1 MQTIDLKEETT
12 RSKSGLVRMADDLE
26 ARPFDIFDPS
36 VPRTR
41 SRADFVYENLR
52 DAISDGRIAGGE
64 RVREEEVARNLGVS
78 RTPVREALQRLQQRG
93 ILILGPG
100 RGLVVAQLGHEQIV
114 ELYAMREI
122 LEGSAARFAAM
133 NATTAEIATL
143 YQLQED
149 LRTADDDMLHITL
162 NRRFH
167 QAIYEAAHNRYLMQT
182 LESLHDSFALLRSS
196 TFRLPHRQ
204 RNSDEERHRIIAAI
218 EKRDP
223 DLAEKEAREHILQS
237 QRTRFDSRAG
247 SADSRV
253 TVRNSS

>member
-1 MQTIDLKEETT
+1 
-12 RSKSGLVRMADDLE
+12 MADTSE
-26 ARPFDIFDPS
+26 ATAFELFDPS
-36 VPRTR
+36 GSHPR
-41 SRADFVYENLR
+41 SRADFVYESLR

-93 ILILGPG
+93 ILVLGPG
-100 RGLVVAQLGHEQIV
+100 RGLVVAQLGHEQVV

-133 NATTAEIATL
+133 NASPAEIATL
-143 YQLQED
+143 YQLQEE
-149 LRTADDDMLHITL
+149 LRTAAGDDMLHITL

-182 LESLHDSFALLRSS
+182 LESLNDSFALLRSS

-204 RNSDEERHRIIAAI
+204 RNSDDERHRIIAAI

-237 QRTRFDSRAG
+237 QRTRFESTAT
-247 SADSRV
+247 S
-253 TVRNSS
+253 

>member
-1 MQTIDLKEETT
+1 MRDSTSRIGSDGESIRRHTL
-12 RSKSGLVRMADDLE
+12 LNV
-26 ARPFDIFDPS
+26 FDPS
-36 VPRTR
+36 GSRPR
-41 SRADFVYENLR
+41 SRADFVYESLR

-93 ILILGPG
+93 ILVLGPG
-100 RGLVVAQLGHEQIV
+100 RGLVVAQLGHEQVV

-122 LEGSAARFAAM
+122 LEGSAARFAAR
-133 NATTAEIATL
+133 TPRRAEIATL
-143 YQLQED
+143 YQLQEE
-149 LRTADDDMLHITL
+149 LRTAEGDDMLHITL

-196 TFRLPHRQ
+196 TFRLPHRR

-223 DLAEKEAREHILQS
+223 DLAEKEAREHILQA
-237 QRTRFDSRAG
+237 QRTRFESTAA
-247 SADSRV
+247 S
-253 TVRNSS
+253 

>member
-1 MQTIDLKEETT
+1 
-12 RSKSGLVRMADDLE
+12 MAEGLE
-26 ARPFDIFDPS
+26 AIAFDVFDPS
-36 VPRTR
+36 ESQAR
-41 SRADFVYENLR
+41 SRADFVYDRLR

-64 RVREEEVARNLGVS
+64 RVREEDVARNLGVS

-100 RGLVVAQLGHEQIV
+100 RGLMVAQLSHEQVI

-122 LEGSAARFAAM
+122 LEGSAARFAAL
-133 NATTAEIATL
+133 NATAAEIAIL
-143 YQLQED
+143 YKLQEQ
-149 LRTADDDMLHITL
+149 LRTAEGDDMLHITL

-223 DLAEKEAREHILQS
+223 ELAEKEAREHILQA
-237 QRTRFDSRAG
+237 QRTRFENPSG
-247 SADSRV
+247 SS
-253 TVRNSS
+253 TVV

>member
-1 MQTIDLKEETT
+1 MSV
-12 RSKSGLVRMADDLE
+12 SKSGLARMVEGIE
-26 ARPFDIFDPS
+26 ARSFDIFDPS
-36 VPRTR
+36 VPGTR
-41 SRADFVYENLR
+41 SRADFVYESLR

-100 RGLVVAQLGHEQIV
+100 RGLVVAQLSHEEVV

-143 YQLQED
+143 YQLQEQ
-149 LRTADDDMLHITL
+149 LRTAEGDDMLHITL

-196 TFRLPHRQ
+196 TLRLPHRQ

-223 DLAEKEAREHILQS
+223 DLAEKEAREHILQA
-237 QRTRFDSRAG
+237 QRTRFESR
-247 SADSRV
+247 
-253 TVRNSS
+253 

>member
-1 MQTIDLKEETT
+1 MVE
-12 RSKSGLVRMADDLE
+12 GFE

-36 VPRTR
+36 VSRTR
-41 SRADFVYENLR
+41 SRADFVYETLR

-78 RTPVREALQRLQQRG
+78 RTPVRQALQRLQQRG

-133 NATTAEIATL
+133 HATAAEIATL
-143 YQLQED
+143 YQLQEQ
-149 LRTADDDMLHITL
+149 LRTAEGDDMLHITL

-223 DLAEKEAREHILQS
+223 ELAEREAREHILQA
-237 QRTRFDSRAG
+237 QRTRFESPAG
-247 SADSRV
+247 NLDPGV
-253 TVRNSS
+253 TASNSS